1 MLAAYKTASR
11 EAEAHSSELLFCAT
25 PTEASR
31 SKKMGTNGI
40 AMNCGMF
47 KNEGSRSG
55 FAEFV

>member
-31 SKKMGTNGI
+31 SKKMSTNSI

-47 KNEGSRSG
+47 KNEDSRSG